1 MKRIFRLYFLF
12 LIPFFLI
19 RWATL
24 SETDLSTGLFTGEK
38 YGHTLYLIS
47 IALAV
52 IISLSAAVRFFRNKT
67 VPEVPGSPALGMQIL
82 FSLTALFSLQQLLI
96 PPLTSQIESKIL
108 SNGIYIFY
116 AVSHILCAAFFFLL
130 AKNTSLPSSSLT
142 DLFAASPAIAFTSQM
157 LFLYAQKPINIHDSL
172 SVVSLL
178 CEGALAIAWL
188 RYCSAL
194 LAGSST
200 AFPSAVGFS
209 VFALFMAVGFRL
221 PLLFFIPGIPSFLM
235 IISVLH
241 HVFASLTLM
250 FMVLA
255 AIPDQRRTPDP
266 SEETEDGDEDF

>member
-24 SETDLSTGLFTGEK
+24 SETDLSTGLFTGER
-38 YGHTLYLIS
+38 YGHSLYIIS
-47 IALAV
+47 LVLAAV
-52 IISLSAAVRFFRNKT
+52 VSLSAAVRFFRNKV
-67 VPEVPGSPALGMQIL
+67 VPAAPGAPALGMQIL

-96 PPLTSQIESKIL
+96 PPLTSQIASKAL
-108 SNGIYIFY
+108 SMGIYVFY

-130 AKNTSLPSSSLT
+130 AKNSSLPSSSMR
-142 DLFAASPAIAFTSQM
+142 DLFASSPAVAFTSQM

-172 SVVSLL
+172 SVISLL

-194 LAGSST
+194 MAGSSS
-200 AFPSAVGFS
+200 AFPTAVSFS

-221 PLLFFIPGIPSFLM
+221 PLLFFLPGIPSFLM
-235 IISVLH
+235 IISVMH
-241 HVFASLTLM
+241 HVFASLTLI

-255 AIPDQRRTPDP
+255 AIPGQQPVPDP
-266 SEETEDGDEDF
+266 SEDDDDGSN